1 MKKLLPWVI
10 LAFGILLDLGG
21 LGLVGS
27 YLIEGVFK
35 RLGEADQSLLFW
47 YLPLLM
53 IGVSCLLIGGI
64 ATFWGIRQVRNSGKR
79 SE

>member
-1 MKKLLPWVI
+1 VM
-10 LAFGILLDLGG
+10 LAFGVLLDLGG
-21 LGLVGS
+21 LALIGS
-27 YLIEGVFK
+27 YLIEGVVK

-53 IGVSCLLIGGI
+53 IGLICLLIGGV
-64 ATFWGIRQVRNSGKR
+64 ATYWGIRQVRKPGKR